1 MLSKR
6 IFSSL
11 ILVIVTVLS
20 LEIGWLLALTATSL
34 IIAALVEFFDMVEKK
49 GIYVYKYFGIAV
61 GAIIPLSIY
70 FKFELTKGWE
80 LLFIVVL
87 LVTMFLL
94 QFRRRDNTG
103 AVAGISTTLFGIL
116 YISWFFSF
124 IVKIRYLQYGSSILA
139 CLILITKSGD
149 IGAYLVGTKWGRHA
163 LIPRISPKKSIEG
176 TLGGFI
182 FSILAGLASKIFLPH
197 FSYWHL
203 VFLGCFLGIIG
214 QFGDLS
220 ESLIKRDCQ
229 VKDAGNIFPG
239 LGGALDII
247 DSLLF
252 TAPALY
258 FYMSII
264 LKR

>member
-11 ILVIVTVLS
+11 ILIIVAVLS
-20 LEIGWLLALTATSL
+20 IKISWLLALTATSL

-80 LLFIVVL
+80 LLFVVVL

-124 IVKIRYLQYGSSILA
+124 VVKIRYLQYGSGVLA
-139 CLILITKSGD
+139 SLILITKSGD

-182 FSILAGLASKIFLPH
+182 FSILAGLASKVFLPF
-197 FSYWHL
+197 FSYLHL
-203 VFLGCFLGIIG
+203 AGLGCFLGIIG

-239 LGGALDII
+239 LGGVLDII

-258 FYMSII
+258 FYMSIV
-264 LKR
+264 LK